1 MKVRLSWYN
10 GSSVWV
16 IQLSEAS
23 ALLSMLLPPISS
35 CCVTT
40 SVSRPDALQ
49 PRERDRVPCRA
60 ELPLHLEPPRWAAEH
75 RIPGD
80 GAIGL
85 ERISFES
92 TKLRHANRAALDLY
106 TGIHIHHGDFAG
118 CDDRAILP
126 PLRRKQT
133 ILYANTFAMTVYY
146 ILADN
151 HSRPH
156 LRPQIPH
163 PHLHPFTIDA
173 RLLLDAQNSRLA
185 GAQSRRI
192 VQIA

>member
-1 MKVRLSWYN
+1 M
-10 GSSVWV
+10 
-16 IQLSEAS
+16 
-23 ALLSMLLPPISS
+23 
-35 CCVTT
+35 
-40 SVSRPDALQ
+40 
-49 PRERDRVPCRA
+49 
-60 ELPLHLEPPRWAAEH
+60 PLHLEPPRYAAEH
-75 RIPGD
+75 RIPGGGQLD
-80 GAIGL
+80 WKEYRRSAL
-85 ERISFES
+85 NFS
-92 TKLRHANRAALDLY
+92 TRTELCSIY
-106 TGIHIHHGDFAG
+106 TQKHTHHGDHTG
-118 CDDRAILP
+118 CHDCAILP

-146 ILADN
+146 ILADS